1 MLVPPLVVSR
11 PGENHTPASGC
22 EILGYSLPADGP
34 YACYLGRN
42 YSKQGV
48 KELAKPLGLLVTED
62 AQVRFENVLAQ
73 LAEATQTVKGRGEEI
88 RELSDALKVTTAE
101 LAIVTAERDKAVDQL
116 AKVATSAS
124 ITRDAVSQMLN
135 PKKKEPAHV

>member
-34 YACYLGRN
+34 YACYLGKN

-62 AQVRFENVLAQ
+62 AQERFEKVLAQ

-88 RELSDALKVTTAE
+88 RELSNALQVTTAE
-101 LAIVTAERDKAVDQL
+101 LVTVTAERDKVADEL

-124 ITRDAVSQMLN
+124 ITRDFVTKILN
-135 PKKKEPAHV
+135 QKKEPARV